1 MISATRALFLS
12 SLLYGLISSLIT
24 FCFSAPVFA
33 FGETPSANSQSAA
46 DKNPLTASARLQPST
61 LNAGGTAELII
72 EMQLAA
78 NFHAYLDRFKLS
90 VEAPDDLKL
99 DQFKITPTV
108 QFMDTVSKGMKEGV
122 ENKATLH
129 AVIEVPSGFLAGTY
143 KGKVKLTFQA
153 CTTDHCLFPKSLILD
168 IPFQVTS
175 GGKLSG
181 LKPSDSAPSIVTA
194 PSSGVSDF
202 HSALQKGTL
211 SAILLMFV
219 MGFLTSLTPC
229 VYPMIP
235 ITLAVLGARAK
246 DRSHLHNFSIALV
259 YVLGLSVTYSTLGV
273 LAAVTGSLFGSALSN
288 IWVVSG
294 LAILF
299 IVMALS
305 MYGLFEIQAPA
316 FIRDR
321 LGAGQTKSGHLGAF
335 VTGLIA
341 GFVAS
346 PCVGPVLVSVLTY
359 IAQTQNR
366 LLGFLLLFSFSI
378 GMGILFIILGLSSSL
393 IGKIPRA
400 GRWMEAVT
408 FSFGTLM
415 VGMAFYYVHPL
426 YPAWLFH
433 VLLGIA
439 IVIITSVFGAFLPSA
454 DLSAVDRV
462 RKGLMIMAFMVG
474 VSFAVSGLISRFVPI
489 GSLIASLGA
498 VASQTSTDKGDNFP
512 MLAWKPFSTEAL
524 NAAVKSGQPVIID
537 FRADWCA
544 ACGELD
550 KYTFTDPNVRDLSAK
565 FALLRV
571 DATEDFPGLDAL
583 KTKYTIVGLPTIVFY
598 DRKGTV
604 HPELAVIGF
613 EEAPEFLKKMN
624 SVNGAN

>member
-1 MISATRALFLS
+1 MKSATVLNHFSRVFILAAPVLTLVLILISALIP
-12 SLLYGLISSLIT
+12 SL
-24 FCFSAPVFA
+24 VFA
-33 FGETPSANSQSAA
+33 FGDTPSTTTTSAA
-46 DKNPLTASARLQPST
+46 DKNPMTASARLQPSS
-61 LNAGGTAELII
+61 LNAGGTTELII
-72 EMQLAA
+72 EMQLAE
-78 NFHAYLDRFKLS
+78 NYHAYLERFKLS
-90 VEAPDDLKL
+90 IEAPDDLKL

-108 QFMDTVSKGMKEGV
+108 QFMDTVSKGLKEGV
-122 ENKATLH
+122 EKKATLH
-129 AVIEVPSGFLAGTY
+129 AVIEVPSGFLAGSYT
-143 KGKVKLTFQA
+143 GKVKLTYQA
-153 CTTDHCLFPKSLILD
+153 CTTDHCLFPKNVILET
-168 IPFQVTS
+168 PFQVTPS
-175 GGKLSG
+175 GGNV
-181 LKPSDSAPSIVTA
+181 SAQPAVIAVASA
-194 PSSGVSDF
+194 GVSDF

-211 SAILLMFV
+211 SAILLMLV

-288 IWVVSG
+288 VYVVTG
-294 LAILF
+294 LAALF
-299 IVMALS
+299 LVMALS

-321 LGAGQTKSGHLGAF
+321 LGAGPSKSGHLGAF

-366 LLGFLLLFSFSI
+366 LLGFILLFSFSV
-378 GMGILFIILGLSSSL
+378 GMGLLFIILGLSSSL

-400 GRWMEAVT
+400 GRWMEVVT
-408 FSFGTLM
+408 FFFGTLM
-415 VGMAFYYVHPL
+415 VGMAFFYVQPL

-439 IVIITSVFGAFLPSA
+439 IVIITSVFGAFAPQGP
-454 DLSAVDRV
+454 LSGVERV
-462 RKGLMIMAFMVG
+462 RKGLMILAFMAG
-474 VSFAVSGLISRFVPI
+474 VAFAISGLLSRFAPV
-489 GSLIASLGA
+489 GSLTTAS
-498 VASQTSTDKGDNFP
+498 ASGSASAPASSGNESFP
-512 MLAWKPFSTEAL
+512 MIAWQPYSSQAL
-524 NAAVKSGQPVIID
+524 DAALKTGKPVIID

-544 ACGELD
+544 SCGELD
-550 KYTFTDPNVRDLSAK
+550 KFTFTDSKVRDLSTH

-583 KTKYTIVGLPTIVFY
+583 KTKYSIVGLPTIVFY
-598 DRKGTV
+598 DRKGAV
-604 HPELAVIGF
+604 HPELAVVGF

-624 SVNGAN
+624 AVAE